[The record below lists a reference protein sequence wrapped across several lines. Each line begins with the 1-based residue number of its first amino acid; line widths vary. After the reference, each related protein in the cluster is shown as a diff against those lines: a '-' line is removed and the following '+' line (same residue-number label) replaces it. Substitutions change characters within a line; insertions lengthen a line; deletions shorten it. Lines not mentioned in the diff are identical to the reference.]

1 MGIYKLLLPKMGESV
16 SEATITKWIKE
27 VGDAVAADEAVVEIA
42 TDKVD
47 SDVPSPVSG
56 RLVEKLFEENQVARV
71 GDAIALLEVSGE
83 ETEAV
88 PETESTGNQ
97 QLEEEKI
104 AESEEPV
111 AIPGTELLDGLEEK
125 TSEKTVLHS
134 TDRFYSPLVKNIA
147 QEEGLSQTELDGITG
162 TGLDGR
168 VTKQDVLAYL
178 ADRNPSETVVDVPPV
193 EPPPIISE
201 KGKTPMPPETSP
213 ALADRNPIEKVVA
226 VPLVEPLPIAAERQ
240 KTPPQTNIETSMGDE
255 IVEMDR
261 MRRLIADH
269 MVQSVKTA
277 PHVASFV
284 EADVT
289 NLVAW
294 RNRVKDGY
302 RKREG
307 ENITFTPIFLEAI
320 GRALRD
326 FPMVNVSLDG
336 HNIIKKKEIH
346 IGMATALPSGNLIVP
361 VIKNADR
368 LNLAG
373 LTKAVND
380 LAERARSS
388 RLKPDDTQGG
398 TFTFTNIGAFGNIT
412 GIPIIHQPQSAILAA
427 GIIKKRPAV
436 LETAHGDVIA
446 IRHIVYLSMSYDHRI
461 IDGALGGTFL
471 KRVAD
476 YLENWD
482 MERAV

>member
-16 SEATITKWIKE
+16 SEATITKWLKE

-56 RLVEKLFEENQVARV
+56 RLVEKRFAESQVARV
-71 GDAIALLEVSGE
+71 GDVIALLDVDGTTADAFPEVQN
-83 ETEAV
+83 TDKQ
-88 PETESTGNQ
+88 PI
-97 QLEEEKI
+97 EEE
-104 AESEEPV
+104 AEESEEP
-111 AIPGTELLDGLEEK
+111 AHIPGTELLVG
-125 TSEKTVLHS
+125 SEGEASSRSTHS
-134 TDRFYSPLVKNIA
+134 TDRFYSPLVKSIV
-147 QEEGLSQTELDGITG
+147 QEEGLSQAELDGIAG

-168 VTKQDVLAYL
+168 VTKQDILGYL
-178 ADRNPSETVVDVPPV
+178 ASGRKS
-193 EPPPIISE
+193 S
-201 KGKTPMPPETSP
+201 
-213 ALADRNPIEKVVA
+213 AAAA
-226 VPLVEPLPIAAERQ
+226 VPAASPTIAERQ
-240 KTPPQTNIETSMGDE
+240 NTPTETAAETPVGYE

-261 MRRLIADH
+261 MRRIIADH
-269 MVQSVKTA
+269 MVHSVKTA

-294 RNRVKDGY
+294 RNRIKDGY

-326 FPMVNVSLDG
+326 FPMVNVSLEG
-336 HNIIKKKEIH
+336 HHVIKKKYIH

-361 VIKNADR
+361 VIKNADQ
-368 LNLAG
+368 LSLVG
-373 LTKAVND
+373 LGRAVND
-380 LAERARSS
+380 LAERARTN
-388 RLKPDDTQGG
+388 RLKPDDTQDG

-427 GIIKKRPAV
+427 GAIKKRPTV
-436 LETAHGDVIA
+436 LETAQGDVIA

-476 YLENWD
+476 YLEKWD
-482 MERAV
+482 GDREV